1 MEPQPGGN
9 STNFSHSFLMRP
21 NVRFETQHK
30 GEQVILVVRRHPLTQ
45 LSWIINSIFLVII
58 SFFLSF
64 FIFPTFF
71 EARFSSV
78 FFLFAVFF
86 TFSYI
91 WINFLLWYFT
101 VGIVTNER
109 IIDLDFFNVLYK
121 EFTATTISQVS
132 EITTNIA
139 GFFGSIF
146 HYGDVFIKT
155 QGFQQNIEFEL
166 VPRPSEVVRIINQLM
181 GRR

>member
-1 MEPQPGGN
+1 MEPQLKS
-9 STNFSHSFLMRP
+9 STNLSHSFLVKP
-21 NVRFETQHK
+21 KVRFETQHK
-30 GEQVILVVRRHPLTQ
+30 SEEVILVVRKHPLTQ
-45 LSWIINSIFLVII
+45 LSWILNSIFLIVI
-58 SFFLSF
+58 SLFLTF
-64 FIFPTFF
+64 FIFPVFF
-71 EARFSSV
+71 AEKYVFI
-78 FFLFAVFF
+78 FFLFAIFF